1 MTTQTEGMTST
12 ITNTPAPRR
21 FARGKFPAPMYAAMS
36 ALEEASKAGL
46 APSLRELV
54 KTRASQMNGCAYCI
68 DMHTKDAMAA
78 GETPQRLFAL
88 SAWRETPFFTEAER
102 AALALAEALTEIH
115 PHERIDAAW
124 DDAAE
129 YFEDDQL
136 AALLMTVIAINGWN
150 RLAISTHTP
159 VGSYQSRAH

>member
-1 MTTQTEGMTST
+1 MTST
-12 ITNTPAPRR
+12 VANTSAPRR

-36 ALEEASKAGL
+36 ALEESSKAGL
-46 APSLRELV
+46 EPSLRELV

-88 SAWRETPFFTEAER
+88 SAWRETPFFTEQER
-102 AALALAEALTEIH
+102 AALSLAEALTEIH
-115 PHERIDAAW
+115 PHERIDSAW
-124 DDAAE
+124 DEAAE

-150 RLAISTHTP
+150 RLAIASHTP
-159 VGSYQSRAH
+159 VGSYHPRPHA